1 MSVLDQCVHF
11 MTSRLRIFLQ
21 VMRPRAAVDIFGLL
35 SAPALETPPPHQLRQ
50 RRHLYAHARTRAPQP
65 TSKAFQAR
73 RGQPDLQ
80 PSRTAGVRAAAARGS
95 NIGRRCCGRCSAHG
109 SAHCGSWHKL
119 APTRRRPRP
128 DVCVL
133 MAQRS
138 SRRGPTRTK
147 LPSGRVLAV
156 TSCQVLRPPQPS
168 NNGRNHFL
176 RPCLSSARLATLVR
190 TARCAPLR
198 GDASETACLR
208 VG

>member
-11 MTSRLRIFLQ
+11 ITSRLRIFLQ

-50 RRHLYAHARTRAPQP
+50 RRHLYAHARKRAPQP

-109 SAHCGSWHKL
+109 SAHCGSWHNL

-138 SRRGPTRTK
+138 SRRWALLGT

-176 RPCLSSARLATLVR
+176 RPCFSSAGLATLVQK
-190 TARCAPLR
+190 ARCASLR
-198 GDASETACLR
+198 GDARKTACLR